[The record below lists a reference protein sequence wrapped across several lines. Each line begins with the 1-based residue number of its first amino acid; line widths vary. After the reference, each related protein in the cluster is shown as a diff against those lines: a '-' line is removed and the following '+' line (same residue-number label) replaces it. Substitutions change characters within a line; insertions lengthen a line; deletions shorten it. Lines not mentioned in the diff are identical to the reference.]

1 MRMMNLAFLN
11 FKNGFKNYL
20 SLVISLAFTILV
32 LFNFQNIIYSGAFEV
47 LGTRNKEY
55 IDIIIQMI
63 SFILGCFMFFFIW
76 YATNVFLTRRKKEI
90 GIYVFMGLS
99 NELIGKMYFI
109 ETVLIGLSALFLG
122 LIFGTLS
129 TGLFQMILLLISDVT
144 VDIQF
149 RPKIRP
155 IVITTLI
162 YLAIYL
168 IFVVKGYLGIVRSS
182 VLNMISA
189 AKQNEYVK
197 QNQILLFLKS
207 VLGLG
212 ILCTGYYLAVKEGR
226 SNVMGNAFTAV
237 VLVTIGVYLLFGGL
251 LPFAFQAL
259 SRKKIFLYQ
268 KQRILWINNVIFRM
282 KKNYRTYAMVC
293 ILMLCSV
300 TALAT
305 GFAMRNRYDNILQFE
320 NTYTFQLLSSQND
333 LDAHAREA
341 IEKNNEIVF
350 SSQIPILSLDSSY
363 INSGT
368 YYNRYAILSYS
379 RLKLLAE
386 ETNMEFSFEE
396 PSDDETISISHLYL
410 ASLITERTN
419 IKVDIAGKTYSQID
433 DVTIPYLGYLQES
446 IRFFVVNDREYERLC
461 PLGEELY
468 TFNYRVKNLELFFQ
482 TRDNLDSMIKE
493 LKDEDI
499 GRVAIDPA
507 SNELDWVKVLH
518 SICIFMFFVFILASG
533 SIMFMKLY
541 HDAFEERE
549 RYLVIMKMGVDQQIL
564 KKSISIELATA
575 YGMTFLVMGISSYF
589 SVGALAKMMYTNL
602 GIVNIISVIIVL
614 VILLVWYF
622 LSVRAFMRNAG
633 IRK

>member
-99 NELIGKMYFI
+99 NEQIGKMYFI

-259 SRKKIFLYQ
+259 SREKIFLYQ
-268 KQRILWINNVIFRM
+268 NQRILWINNVIFRM

>member
-99 NELIGKMYFI
+99 NEQIGKMYFI

-212 ILCTGYYLAVKEGR
+212 ILCIGYYLAVKEGR

-549 RYLVIMKMGVDQQIL
+549 RYLVIMKMGLDQQIL

>member
-259 SRKKIFLYQ
+259 SREKIFLYQ
-268 KQRILWINNVIFRM
+268 NQRILWINNVIFRM

-363 INSGT
+363 INSRT

-493 LKDEDI
+493 LKDEGI

-549 RYLVIMKMGVDQQIL
+549 RYLVIMKMGLDQQIL

>member
-99 NELIGKMYFI
+99 NEQIGKMYFI

-363 INSGT
+363 INSRT

>member
-1 MRMMNLAFLN
+1 MRMMDLAFRN

-99 NELIGKMYFI
+99 NEQIGKMYLI

-122 LIFGTLS
+122 LIFGAFS
-129 TGLFQMILLLISDVT
+129 AGLFQMVLFVISDVT

-149 RPKIRP
+149 CPKLRP
-155 IVITTLI
+155 IIITAVI

-168 IFVVKGYLGIVRSS
+168 IFVIKGYAGIVRSS
-182 VLNMISA
+182 VLSMISA
-189 AKQNEYVK
+189 AKQNEYVR
-197 QNQILLFLKS
+197 QNQLLLLIKTI
-207 VLGLG
+207 LGLG
-212 ILCTGYYLAVKEGR
+212 ILCAGYYLAVKEGR
-226 SNVMGNAFTAV
+226 SDVMANAFAAV

-251 LPFAFQAL
+251 LPFIFQTLA
-259 SRKKIFLYQ
+259 RKKQFLYQ

-305 GFAMRNRYDNILQFE
+305 GFAMRNRYDNIIQFE
-320 NTYTFQLLSSQND
+320 NTYTFQLLGSHED
-333 LDAHAREA
+333 LDEPARKA
-341 IEKNNEIVF
+341 IEKNNEIVL

-363 INSGT
+363 IRSGT
-368 YYNRYAILSYS
+368 YYNRYAILPYS

-386 ETNMEFSFEE
+386 ETGIEFTFEE
-396 PSDDETISISHLYL
+396 PSDEETISISHLYL

-419 IKVDIAGKTYSQID
+419 IKVDIGGKTYSQID
-433 DVTIPYLGYLQES
+433 ETTAPYLGYLQES
-446 IRFFVVNDREYERLC
+446 IQFFVLNDREYERLR
-461 PLGEELY
+461 PMGEELY
-468 TFNYRVKNLELFFQ
+468 TFNYRVKNLELFSQ

-493 LKDEDI
+493 LGDETI

-507 SNELDWVKVLH
+507 SNELDWVKVLY
-518 SICIFMFFVFILASG
+518 SVCIFMFFVFILASG

-564 KKSISIELATA
+564 KKSISMELAAA
-575 YGMTFLVMGISSYF
+575 YGATFVVMGISSCF
-589 SVGALAKMMYTNL
+589 SIGALGKMMYTNL
-602 GIVNIISVIIVL
+602 GMVNVVSVIVVSI
-614 VILLVWYF
+614 ILLVWYF
-622 LSVRAFMRNAG
+622 LSVKAFMRNAG

>member
-20 SLVISLAFTILV
+20 SLVISLAFTVLV

-99 NELIGKMYFI
+99 NEQIGKMYLI

-168 IFVVKGYLGIVRSS
+168 IFVVKGYIGIVRSS

-226 SNVMGNAFTAV
+226 SNVMGNAFAAV
-237 VLVTIGVYLLFGGL
+237 ILVTIGVYLLFGGL

-320 NTYTFQLLSSQND
+320 NTYTFQLLGSQND

-368 YYNRYAILSYS
+368 YYNQYAILSYS

-433 DVTIPYLGYLQES
+433 DVAIPYLGYLQES
-446 IRFFVVNDREYERLC
+446 ISFFVVNDREYERLR

-468 TFNYRVKNLELFFQ
+468 TFNYRVKNLEFFSQ

-507 SNELDWVKVLH
+507 NNELDWVKVLH

-633 IRK
+633 VRK

>member
-99 NELIGKMYFI
+99 NEQIGKMYFI

>member
-99 NELIGKMYFI
+99 NEQIGKMYFI

-350 SSQIPILSLDSSY
+350 SSQIPISSLDSSY

>member
-1 MRMMNLAFLN
+1 MMNLAFLN

-99 NELIGKMYFI
+99 NEQIGKMYFI